1 MSEKK
6 EINFMIFLFNS
17 DGGSVSVL
25 PEKIYQGSNK
35 ANVVYFLCPT
45 SSDNVVSVAFTLA
58 DGSSVPQTP
67 MLYEPEMK
75 GLADDGGNT
84 VNAWVYSVPSVITHK
99 AGTVTVQFFITD
111 GETTIATAATQFIVE
126 KGVPTV
132 EPEPET
138 FTALLTAFKNATA
151 AIDGKVEKVEGQT
164 AYNKGYVKDWAGN
177 QNTVDVTEQ
186 NVAYSVVQRDGN
198 GYAYISTPT
207 GAGSAYNNAIANRY
221 YVDNKLLSKKIYN
234 HNIRIKGDNFD
245 VICCYT
251 SGLSSAMTNVEN
263 FKAVLGTINL
273 SSANG
278 WYLDNSAGD
287 RRHVFGL
294 TVENSSDGVN
304 LKILAYGAGGD
315 VADVTVK
322 NSNVISF
329 VDNISDARF

>member
-1 MSEKK
+1 
-6 EINFMIFLFNS
+6 MIFLFNS
-17 DGGSVSVL
+17 DGGAVSVL

-35 ANVVYFLCPT
+35 ANAVYFLCPT
-45 SSDNVVSVAFTLA
+45 SSDNAVSVAFTLA
-58 DGSSVPQTP
+58 DGSSIPQVP

-99 AGTVTVQFFITD
+99 AGTVTVQFFIAD
-111 GETTIATAATQFIVE
+111 GETTTATAATQFTVE
-126 KGVPTV
+126 KGVPAV

-138 FTALLTAFKNATA
+138 FSALLTAFKNATA
-151 AIDGKVEKVEGQT
+151 AIDGKVEKTEGQT

-177 QNTVDVTEQ
+177 QSTVDITEQ
-186 NVAYSVVQRDGN
+186 NVPYSVVQRDGN

-221 YVDNKLLSKKIYN
+221 YVDNKFLSKKLYN

-251 SGLSSAMTNVEN
+251 SGLSSVMNSVEN

-278 WYLDNSAGD
+278 WYLDESDGN

-294 TVENSSDGVN
+294 TVETSSGGSD
-304 LKILAYGAGGD
+304 LKILTYGADSG

-322 NSNVISF
+322 NSAVTSFADNV
-329 VDNISDARF
+329 SDARF